1 MYNTVNPDDIKLHG
15 NATFPKWVPVRERFT
30 SLSYERGQA
39 FLFSLKTHSKVARLY
54 MGSRQWRC
62 SQSSLIDG
70 HECTLWRMR
79 SFRTALQKSFSC
91 PWSRRKT
98 SRADWKPI
106 QRIESCSPP
115 RFSPFHEGFLSILGL
130 VILVS
135 FLHFVGKLFSSG
147 KDEDSLSRDIVRG
160 RGEGIIEPISSYS
173 RNYFQTEDYIFSLVV
188 FNVEKILKILLAP

>member
-1 MYNTVNPDDIKLHG
+1 MYNTINPDDIKLHG
-15 NATFPKWVPVRERFT
+15 NGTFPKWVPVRERFT

-70 HECTLWRMR
+70 HEYAVAHAQL
-79 SFRTALQKSFSC
+79 SNGLAE
-91 PWSRRKT
+91 
-98 SRADWKPI
+98 I
-106 QRIESCSPP
+106 V
-115 RFSPFHEGFLSILGL
+115 FLSLIASQNIQSRLKADPTDR
-130 VILVS
+130 
-135 FLHFVGKLFSSG
+135 KLFPAAFLAVSRGISIDPRPG
-147 KDEDSLSRDIVRG
+147 YTGFVFALCWKIIFERKGRGFSLSRYRKG